1 MTSPETQSSLLL
13 RVRNSNDA
21 AAWDE
26 FVQIYQP
33 VIYRMARI
41 RGLQP
46 ADADDLTQ
54 QVLIAVSSA
63 VDRWEPDESRG
74 RFRTWLLKVAQNAIL
89 NALSRGVRDLASADQ
104 AIELLLK
111 EFPDRDPQHSSLL
124 QIEYSR
130 EIFQQAASQIRTEF
144 TDDTW
149 NSFWLTAVEGLDV
162 EQAASRLGRSRGSV
176 YASRSR
182 VMKRLKQKVDEYD
195 EYA

>member
-21 AAWDE
+21 AAWNE

-33 VIYRMARI
+33 VIHRLARI
-41 RGLQP
+41 NGLQP

-63 VDRWEPDESRG
+63 VDRWEPDASRG
-74 RFRTWLLKVAQNAIL
+74 RFRTWLRKIAQNAIL
-89 NALSRGVRDLASADQ
+89 NALSRGARDRASADQ

-111 EFPDRDPQHSSLL
+111 EFPNRDKQHAAQL
-124 QIEYSR
+124 QTEYR
-130 EIFQQAASQIRTEF
+130 RQIFQQAASQIRREF
-144 TDDTW
+144 TEDTW
-149 NSFWLTAVEGLDV
+149 SSFWLTAVDGLEV
-162 EQAASRLGRSRGSV
+162 EQAAIKLGRSRGSV

-182 VMKRLKQKVDEYD
+182 VMKRLKQKVEEYSAD
-195 EYA
+195 D